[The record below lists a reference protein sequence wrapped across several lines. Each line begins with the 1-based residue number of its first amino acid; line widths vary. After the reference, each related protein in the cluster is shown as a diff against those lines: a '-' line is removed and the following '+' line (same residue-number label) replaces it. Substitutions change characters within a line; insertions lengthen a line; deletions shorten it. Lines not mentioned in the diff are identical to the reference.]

1 MSVVACVLSC
11 ADGREN
17 KAKVLLQE
25 AQTAIGKT
33 DYDRA
38 LSLIDSLRK
47 TCPKAIEERKSALI
61 LYQQAY
67 EKKTEKLIQN
77 LMSELDKV
85 NDEVR
90 KMETVSERHKS
101 EGVATANELSALT
114 TLRLRRDSI
123 QAKFDA
129 ACATMRLVHKKI
141 AEEKGK

>member
-1 MSVVACVLSC
+1 MSVVVCVLSC

-25 AQTAIGKT
+25 AQTAISKT

-141 AEEKGK
+141 AEERGK